1 MKNKLLI
8 LVMFLFGVFTVGYAN
23 AKTNSLDL
31 LGKVIYLDPGHGGID
46 PGAVYK
52 DIEEADINLKIAQK
66 TQKILEKEGAIVYL
80 TRYGDYDLSVPNTI
94 NKKRSD
100 LSRRG
105 NIINRSNC
113 DLYLSIH
120 LNAETSNTWKGA
132 QMFYDNINKENE
144 KIAKIFQEV
153 FKKNLKTNRKY
164 KQKESLM
171 KHFKEDL
178 GTKRKLKT
186 TDLYLYRNT
195 RKVGVLIE
203 CGFLSNPNERYLLTT
218 EAYQQK
224 VANTILEAAI
234 EYFN

>member
-1 MKNKLLI
+1 MKSKLLI
-8 LVMFLFGVFTVGYAN
+8 LCMFLFCTFTVGYVQAEN
-23 AKTNSLDL
+23 NNLDL
-31 LGKVIYLDPGHGGID
+31 LGKVVYLDPGHGGID
-46 PGAVYK
+46 PGAIYK
-52 DIEEADINLKIAQK
+52 DIEEADINLKIAEK
-66 TQKILEKEGAIVYL
+66 TQKALEQKGAIVYL

-132 QMFYDNINKENE
+132 QMFYDNINEENE
-144 KIAKIFQEV
+144 KIAKIFQDA

-164 KQKESLM
+164 KQKES
-171 KHFKEDL
+171 F
-178 GTKRKLKT
+178 
-186 TDLYLYRNT
+186 YLT
-195 RKVGVLIE
+195 RRIERPGILIE
-203 CGFLSNPNERYLLTT
+203 AGFITNPNERYLLTT
-218 EAYQQK
+218 DAYQQK
-224 VANTILEAAI
+224 IANTILEATI